1 MPSYWRCIRS
11 TKKWWKSM
19 PERITRCFET
29 SNSSRTK
36 RRWDLVWTSDYV
48 GVGIEQVMG
57 GGNHNTWSGYISNSY
72 ISCSR
77 QWNTTQVLL
86 YRTCLKL
93 YCKTRRTEIGSDED
107 FYWMRRLR
115 LITNFAKSIT
125 ISTFHYAEVSIATI
139 TSIEDAQTVS

>member
-1 MPSYWRCIRS
+1 MPSYWKCIRS
-11 TKKWWKSM
+11 TRNRWKSM
-19 PERITRCFET
+19 PERITRCLET

-36 RRWDLVWTSDYV
+36 RRWDLVWTSVCV

-57 GGNHNTWSGYISNSY
+57 GGNHNTWSGCISNSY

-77 QWNTTQVLL
+77 LWNATQVLL

-93 YCKTRRTEIGSDED
+93 YCKTRRTETGSDED

-125 ISTFHYAEVSIATI
+125 NSTSHYAEVSIATI